1 MLQELICY
9 MEFFIKNIAFIV
21 QHIPYIIK
29 IYSKMYES
37 SYKHICECMMPQKK
51 SEG

>member
-1 MLQELICY
+1 MLQKLISY
-9 MEFFIKNIAFIV
+9 MEFLIKNIVFIV

-37 SYKHICECMMPQKK
+37 SYKHMCRCMMTQKK
-51 SEG
+51 K